1 MKFLLFLWQLPQNIF
16 GLILSKIEKSFKS
29 KYFEIEYYAT
39 RNPGK
44 YMKDCAIS
52 LGDFIILDISN
63 FSEQTIRHEHG
74 HQIQSKILGPLYL
87 LVIGLPSVIG
97 NFIDRVFHK
106 KWDNNKREKWYYSL
120 PWEHWADKLGNV
132 NRKFTIY

>member
-29 KYFEIEYYAT
+29 RYFEIKYHAT

-44 YMKDCAIS
+44 YMKGCAIS

-74 HQIQSKILGPLYL
+74 HQIQSRILGPLYL

-106 KWDNNKREKWYYSL
+106 EWDNNKREKWYYSL
-120 PWEHWADKLGNV
+120 PWEHWADKLGKV
-132 NRKFTIY
+132 DRLI